1 MLKASIQRKLWH
13 FDLNVSFQVEVGQI
27 LVLWGPSGAGKTTI
41 LECLAGLC
49 TPNSGEIEL
58 NGRMLFSSQQKV
70 NLPSRQ
76 RGIGYLFQNY
86 ALFPHMTVEDNV
98 RFGLKAQ
105 RLSHRK
111 QKVVYQDLL
120 DSFGVGHLLKR
131 YPSQLSGGEQQRV
144 ALARA
149 LVVNPRLLL
158 LDEPFSALDRETKLA
173 LRQQIVSLH
182 QQWKIPMILVTHDQE
197 DAQKLG
203 DVFINLNHGKIKSS
217 GGTP

>member
-1 MLKASIQRKLWH
+1 MLKASVQKKLWH
-13 FDLNVSFQVEVGQI
+13 FDLDVSFQVDVGQI

-49 TPNSGEIEL
+49 TPGSGQIRL
-58 NGRMLFSSQQKV
+58 DGHTLFSSHQNI

-98 RFGLKAQ
+98 RFGLQAQ
-105 RLSHRK
+105 RISPSK
-111 QKVVYQDLL
+111 QKVVYQDLM

-144 ALARA
+144 ALVRA

-173 LRQQIVSLH
+173 LRQQLISLH

-197 DAQKLG
+197 DAQELG
-203 DVFINLNHGKIKSS
+203 DVFINLHDGQIVSR
-217 GGTP
+217 

>member
-1 MLKASIQRKLWH
+1 MLKASVQKKLWH
-13 FDLNVSFQVEVGQI
+13 FDLDVSFQVDVGQI

-49 TPNSGEIEL
+49 TPGSGQIRL
-58 NGRMLFSSQQKV
+58 DGHTLFSSHQNI

-98 RFGLKAQ
+98 RFGLQAQ
-105 RLSHRK
+105 RISPSK
-111 QKVVYQDLL
+111 QKVVYQDLM

-144 ALARA
+144 ALVRA

-173 LRQQIVSLH
+173 LRQLPGRTLPGALSGANVCSL
-182 QQWKIPMILVTHDQE
+182 
-197 DAQKLG
+197 
-203 DVFINLNHGKIKSS
+203 S
-217 GGTP
+217 

>member
-1 MLKASIQRKLWH
+1 MLKASIQKKLWH
-13 FDLNVSFQVEVGQI
+13 FDLNVSFQVDVGQV

-49 TPNSGEIEL
+49 TPGSGEIKL
-58 NGRMLFSSQQKV
+58 NGSTLFNSHRKI
-70 NLPSRQ
+70 NLPSRH

-98 RFGLKAQ
+98 RFGLQAQ
-105 RLSHRK
+105 HLSFSK
-111 QKVVYQDLL
+111 QKVVYQDVM

-144 ALARA
+144 ALIRA
-149 LVVNPRLLL
+149 LVVNPQLLL

-173 LRQQIVSLH
+173 LRQQLISLH

-197 DAQKLG
+197 DAQELG
-203 DVFINLNHGKIKSS
+203 DVFINMRQGQIESR
-217 GGTP
+217 

>member
-1 MLKASIQRKLWH
+1 MLKALIQKKLWH
-13 FDLNVSFQVEVGQI
+13 FDLNVSFQVDVGQI

-49 TPNSGEIEL
+49 TPGSGKIAL
-58 NGRMLFSSQQKV
+58 DGSMLFSSHQNI

-98 RFGLKAQ
+98 RFGLQAQ
-105 RLSHRK
+105 HISPSK
-111 QKVVYQDLL
+111 QKVVYQDLM

-144 ALARA
+144 ALVRA

-173 LRQQIVSLH
+173 LRQQIISLH

-197 DAQKLG
+197 DAQELG
-203 DVFINLNHGKIKSS
+203 DVFINLHDGQIISR
-217 GGTP
+217 

>member
-1 MLKASIQRKLWH
+1 MLKASIQKKLWH
-13 FDLNVSFQVEVGQI
+13 FDLNVSFQVDVGQV

-49 TPNSGEIEL
+49 TPGSGEIKL
-58 NGRMLFSSQQKV
+58 NGRMLFSSHQRI
-70 NLPSRQ
+70 NLPSRH

-98 RFGLKAQ
+98 RFGLQAQ
-105 RLSHRK
+105 HLSFSK
-111 QKVVYQDLL
+111 QKVVYQDVM

-144 ALARA
+144 ALIRA
-149 LVVNPRLLL
+149 LVVNPQLLL

-173 LRQQIVSLH
+173 LRQQLISLH

-197 DAQKLG
+197 DAQELG
-203 DVFINLNHGKIKSS
+203 DVVINMRQGQSES
-217 GGTP
+217 R

>member
-1 MLKASIQRKLWH
+1 MLKASVQKKLWH
-13 FDLNVSFQVEVGQI
+13 FDLDVSFQVDVGQI

-49 TPNSGEIEL
+49 TPGSGQIRL
-58 NGRMLFSSQQKV
+58 DGHTLFSSHQNI

-98 RFGLKAQ
+98 RFGLQAQ
-105 RLSHRK
+105 RISPSK
-111 QKVVYQDLL
+111 QKVVYQDLM

-144 ALARA
+144 ALVRA

-173 LRQQIVSLH
+173 LRQQLISLH

-197 DAQKLG
+197 DAQELG
-203 DVFINLNHGKIKSS
+203 DVFINLHDGQIVSRIC
-217 GGTP
+217 

>member
-1 MLKASIQRKLWH
+1 MLKASVQKKLWH
-13 FDLNVSFQVEVGQI
+13 FDLDVSFQVDVGQI

-49 TPNSGEIEL
+49 TPGSGQIRL
-58 NGRMLFSSQQKV
+58 DGHTLFSSHQNI

-98 RFGLKAQ
+98 RFGLQAQ
-105 RLSHRK
+105 RISPSK
-111 QKVVYQDLL
+111 QKVVYQDLM

-144 ALARA
+144 ALVRA

-173 LRQQIVSLH
+173 LRQQLISLH

-197 DAQKLG
+197 DAQELG
-203 DVFINLNHGKIKSS
+203 DVFINMRQGQIESR
-217 GGTP
+217 

>member
-1 MLKASIQRKLWH
+1 
-13 FDLNVSFQVEVGQI
+13 
-27 LVLWGPSGAGKTTI
+27 
-41 LECLAGLC
+41 
-49 TPNSGEIEL
+49 
-58 NGRMLFSSQQKV
+58 MLFSAQHRI

-105 RLSHRK
+105 RISSRQ
-111 QKVVYQDLL
+111 QKVFYQDLM

-173 LRQQIVSLH
+173 LRQQIISLH

-203 DVFINLNHGKIKSS
+203 DVFINLNHGQIKSS

>member
-1 MLKASIQRKLWH
+1 MLKASVQKKLWH
-13 FDLNVSFQVEVGQI
+13 FDLDVSFQVDVGQI

-49 TPNSGEIEL
+49 TPGSGQIRL
-58 NGRMLFSSQQKV
+58 DGHTLFSSHQNI

-98 RFGLKAQ
+98 RFGLQAQ
-105 RLSHRK
+105 RISPSK
-111 QKVVYQDLL
+111 QKVVYQDVM

-144 ALARA
+144 ALVRA

-173 LRQQIVSLH
+173 LRQQLISLH

-197 DAQKLG
+197 DAQELG
-203 DVFINLNHGKIKSS
+203 DVFINLHDGQIVSR
-217 GGTP
+217 

>member
-105 RLSHRK
+105 RISSRQ
-111 QKVVYQDLL
+111 QKVFYQDLM

-173 LRQQIVSLH
+173 LRQQIISLH

-203 DVFINLNHGKIKSS
+203 DVFINLNHGQIKSS